1 MLIFCEIPVEWYF
14 WHVIGSK
21 KEKIEIMRRIA
32 FICLLALSS
41 WSFTHQNDLEALVAA
56 LKNAQADEVSAYFD
70 AMVDMKFPEK
80 DEIKNIG
87 KNQAAIALS
96 TFFSEQKITGFEKI
110 SEREIGNTMYMTG
123 RLLNGGKGY
132 NITLMMKMKAG
143 KHYIITVRIN

>member
-14 WHVIGSK
+14 WHVIGSI
-21 KEKIEIMRRIA
+21 KEKIETMRRIA

-96 TFFSEQKITGFEKI
+96 SFFSEQKITGFEKI